1 MSRCNEKSEWVN
13 NRWRNPIS
21 NHPKKTHRFS
31 YRPTQSSY
39 FPEESSQR
47 DKGEDRGKNNV
58 SFTYPLSNFP
68 KGPTFFS
75 LLLFFLFS
83 FIHTSPFLGTIFLR
97 PFTSVRTFIGR
108 GLAGGDSWFLRRFKC
123 HGILRDK
130 KEGRRGEGRKGRVS
144 WGPVSIYVNYRG
156 GRKSRSPRCSVGKVG
171 KGWLAG
177 WLAFPE
183 PTRARWIK
191 AVINYAII
199 QTTLPPYV
207 FEIKTVFF
215 ASMRIIPFLRSL
227 SLLLLLL
234 RGRRAS
240 PTIPRIVV
248 RFSFRLGS

>member
-1 MSRCNEKSEWVN
+1 MAKPYIQPSQENPPVLLSPNAIFLLSRGILAKRQRRRSRKEQ
-13 NRWRNPIS
+13 
-21 NHPKKTHRFS
+21 RFL
-31 YRPTQSSY
+31 
-39 FPEESSQR
+39 
-47 DKGEDRGKNNV
+47 
-58 SFTYPLSNFP
+58 YPLSNFP

-83 FIHTSPFLGTIFLR
+83 FIHISPFLGTIFLR
-97 PFTSVRTFIGR
+97 LFTSVRTFIGR

>member
-58 SFTYPLSNFP
+58 SFTCPLSNFP

-97 PFTSVRTFIGR
+97 LFTSVRTFIGR
-108 GLAGGDSWFLRRFKC
+108 GLAGRGEEIVGGITRWFLRRFKC
-123 HGILRDK
+123 HG
-130 KEGRRGEGRKGRVS
+130 
-144 WGPVSIYVNYRG
+144 
-156 GRKSRSPRCSVGKVG
+156 SR
-171 KGWLAG
+171 
-177 WLAFPE
+177 
-183 PTRARWIK
+183 
-191 AVINYAII
+191 
-199 QTTLPPYV
+199 
-207 FEIKTVFF
+207 
-215 ASMRIIPFLRSL
+215 
-227 SLLLLLL
+227 
-234 RGRRAS
+234 
-240 PTIPRIVV
+240 
-248 RFSFRLGS
+248 